1 MTSRKIDYCNKCDI
15 QPIPKKEPNSTGFSS
30 YISKNRFKTIYQ
42 GQPSNIVVSYIA
54 SSTALIQFDKV
65 GNPYYYE
72 LILDSKF
79 GTRIDTIYTNNPDV
93 TTNLEPDTEYVVSV
107 KAHYVSGDVYEV
119 NRNETFRTL
128 DKWKVPSV
136 ELIYPENRT
145 LNVQGN
151 YLYTPIQLTFKFS
164 PGFPSNYA
172 IKVDETNTYELISTY
187 YLEEEEVYTIN
198 IRNDI
203 SSNIHVI
210 TEYYYDPNSMDL
222 SFSYDIE
229 VPAFLEGVR
238 SMVVLD
244 TSMSTSID
252 ISYGKS
258 PGEPKYIFYFS
269 ENDGPYKLLREV
281 ATYSGV
287 ENITSLSINTNY
299 SFYVQTYY
307 DGSNNTYIDSSS
319 VQYTTRNEGV
329 IQNVSYRAT
338 PFSLNFSFDS
348 APGNDVSHNAF
359 SLDGNGTYIEYFL
372 SPNLNDV
379 SFSGL
384 TTNKSYLFK
393 ATTVYNTGYSYTT
406 ENTYPT
412 LYEGAVMNLSTI
424 DATGTSITVSYTPFT
439 DDTNISS
446 IPDYYRIN
454 YTINND
460 VPYINGS
467 AIATNCSITSS
478 NSKRGTSSVDLT
490 LDSVNQYI
498 TLPSIDFSQ
507 LTQWTISLWYKVPTG
522 SATNTYKS
530 IVALFDASNS
540 FTSSIFNYLMV
551 NTQEILIGIDDFNAI
566 ANNSAFSADNEWHHF
581 CITYSYSN
589 VTYYLDGNSF
599 YSWSADFTTSTVNN
613 FIGSSP
619 EIKNIYVQTDFD
631 PASVLNDWITSST
644 AYNFSYT
651 LSGETTYSFA
661 NGAYDISAS
670 DIYPTTS
677 TGGFLHRVLYD
688 DTTGNGYDWH
698 GESNT
703 YSNNGST
710 PTSPYVTTAD
720 GVDYNGSWIQLS
732 LPYRLE
738 LTEVSVEGRGGH
750 IFGYARTPKDVV
762 MVGSNDNGI
771 TFEKIGNITF
781 SNGGD
786 SIATSLISTNKSFSL
801 IRMVVLTLFSGT
813 LSTTV
818 NVNYWNISG
827 RVVRNENTNIT
838 SYIDDFRFY
847 STSLTSSQV
856 SDIYNIDDSGYS
868 FSNIIE
874 SNSLDLWYKFE
885 SGDIESSTNII
896 RNYGQYDNAL
906 LPLTSSTTNISGTI
920 RTYNTTQSIYNKLQ
934 PNVSFNISVDA
945 IYSSGNAYTSNV
957 VTQTTSS
964 EASVQSIDIVDT
976 KGDRVDLSLN
986 NFSSISAPDSARINI
1001 YTMEDVCFNTIDI
1014 SYNIGL
1020 IEIGKDTK
1028 TILEHDTFYR
1038 FSVEYTYGS
1047 QSYET
1052 SIIHKTDNEYPV
1064 VLSKVIAYSNQ
1075 LEFFKDSTNNQD
1087 RYFLLRNSERQDLS
1101 TFEWTLKDFETNGV
1115 RKSSIDQTV
1124 SFFVTMSKN
1133 ADYVFFC
1140 PTPDEL
1146 QIYKRF
1152 DDNILLFEDIF
1163 LNDDRYQLF
1172 QNVVMS
1178 NVTEIASNH
1187 DGTVFIVG
1195 SNMPYFDIY
1204 KHNGNN
1210 FVYVDQVYMVNIRS
1224 KYVSISPIG
1233 NICAISDDYGY
1244 SDGTI
1249 NSVFIYDLSN
1259 NNGQGQYLEV
1269 DNKINNFYSQIL
1281 TKHVSFNNYGTSF
1294 VLSVNMY
1301 DSTINH
1307 PKRHESYIKYYAD
1320 INNTNNS
1327 QDFSGNFAYLN
1338 IDSTKLLIVN
1348 DSELSGNSMFG
1359 STTLYN
1365 YSGNEWHE
1373 SFKIWGSPDHLG
1385 EYPIY
1390 RKTSMNDDASII
1402 AIGEYTYSYQEIYE
1416 RNGQIKVYEISNNS
1430 YEQLGITLLQDD
1442 VTPIQENDNTITGD
1456 WFGFYIE
1463 LCTDSSLNTFLVSG
1477 TRPKISK
1484 SSGNLEGDVFVYKW
1498 QNPSYFYEITE
1509 WPFTIRNLNID
1520 SSYQFIILS
1529 TYDEDPQ
1536 YYYSLSNNYATLL
1549 NQKPTPYFTVYN
1561 NSIDISWNSVG
1572 KDDLT
1577 IEIYY
1582 KLYVQN
1588 NNNTILD
1595 ISFSYYN
1602 NSIFNYIN
1610 NYTILDLS
1618 YGTDYFIRFS
1628 SEYKN
1633 LITAT
1638 GEETIILEYIGFED
1652 TFRTLNE
1659 SEAYDIVS
1667 LNNSDIFVFDILNPG
1682 IASKNIIAILGNG
1695 IDVSYELLDT
1705 TVLDVSFLE
1714 LNSSYDVKVTTSY
1727 TPSSASEFIS
1737 YETIDYSYNA
1747 IITISN
1753 ETVPNMYI
1761 SNGKFY
1767 SVDKNYTY
1775 EDRFINTF
1783 RTQTSVSRKRGIFLI
1798 ENQDIKDW
1806 GSSQN
1811 IYVVKN
1817 TNGSYNTFK
1826 PLEIDVSYHVVLYRT
1841 NDQTP
1846 GIYQEPAYL
1855 NQRISNIM
1863 YPQYYN
1869 TTFYLANHDI
1879 SSSVYKTRP
1888 IKYFSETCEYKIEL
1902 IETKPSGATETFYES
1917 SSIIS
1922 SDASW
1927 NQISLKLVIPQSR
1940 KNVDFRIR
1948 RMDNEFNNLF
1958 VSDVSMVAQTNSF
1971 GFERSWTSDYSLD
1984 VWNTL
1989 SSSHIA
1995 SWYDVC
2001 NTDTSYNTIRLS
2013 SNMSLSFW
2021 FYVHSSD
2028 SSNTVFWLGNNTTS
2042 PPTIYI
2048 KLDNEQLYSSVLLE
2062 TGSTVN
2068 NAITYDRETPHL
2080 FLITFGQNGLDVSNE
2095 VHTYIDGSLCTT
2107 TIVNSFFHE
2116 SLRDDIL
2123 YFGNLNEDIS
2133 GIVINS
2139 VSIYDHILYQQDAID
2154 LYNYFIEYGKYG
2166 TLGNV
2171 NDISQ
2176 NRDSS
2181 VFGVNGAIEVTIYLH
2196 GQHMSIKKDI
2206 SRNTFVSSTDIT
2218 IPSTI
2223 SFWMTN
2229 ASSNMELV
2237 INSSSV
2243 TIQKNTNFISKYDA
2257 NHISI
2262 SFDKS
2267 NSQLALY
2274 VNGYLYS
2281 YTYTDFGN
2289 ASVITISDFLDV
2301 GEFISYDTL
2310 LNQEQLLTAYY
2321 NFFNLYSVYDI
2332 NTPGTDTIYLEY
2344 PSGTLIND
2352 VSYIVT
2358 GFFELEGA
2366 FTQGTNYLS
2375 FSLSDLSLNDFNN
2388 PDVSNNINITLDPYK
2403 TELLISNSNRPHIR
2417 HSYDNN
2423 QHPLTEDIT
2432 ISFELIN
2439 VFGSYNYIVR
2449 NNIGDIYVGDISGDD
2464 IDGNTYSG
2472 TISNEIQI
2480 IVKEDF
2486 YSDRRKGYETF
2497 KLEIADLNLA
2507 TLIEIY
2513 ENFYFTI
2520 TDPSGVHI
2528 DSYNYIDG
2536 SEYDF
2541 VITFYSTGLSGDF
2554 NYNISGVESG
2564 DILIDDVSYTSGTF
2578 SLTDDD
2584 QLAEFRNT
2592 NNGIKPIYSL
2602 SKNVKIV
2609 YEPYVTDRINLPFQI
2624 SLTNTD
2630 LSYVSIGMIL
2640 NNIYNLEADIS
2651 NVVEGDSFVI
2661 TMTVPLTNTIPTF
2674 NYHLNFDSISI
2685 EDISNNST
2693 GTFEFLNGSTTA
2705 TKTFTT
2711 LKDGLNDNNET
2722 FLIIVDTSSLSD
2734 VDDLF
2739 ATVNIQNFIPT
2750 FTLSG
2755 EVVAN
2760 EGDTI
2765 TIYLTANIPDTT
2777 IDYTITGIT
2786 DDDLD
2791 LSYGS
2796 TSGSFNLQD
2805 GSANIVFVIK
2815 EDRVTDGAEIMH
2827 LELNEYPD
2835 ISFNTTIIDTS
2846 LFPLYD
2852 LSINK
2857 TSVNEGDSFT
2867 VTLSTEHVITISDS
2881 GAISD
2886 NEVQYEFTGD
2896 GIDIVDLLNTSLTG
2910 TFILDSSGVASKTF
2924 YLRSDSLT
2932 EGNEE
2937 LKINLIGNSLVGLLN
2952 GVFYSLSDIF
2962 ASITLVDTSQGPS
2975 YFITASSNNTLASEF
2990 SVNDEITI
2998 SLSNTINVRN
3008 GQRIGFKLEAN
3019 DLNNNTNLASYNG
3032 DYYGIFTAGYPRDI
3046 IITSI
3051 QQDIKISLVGN
3062 AKFFFNN
3069 NSETATSA
3077 TISVLGV

>member
-15 QPIPKKEPNSTGFSS
+15 QPIPKKEPNATGFSS

-54 SSTALIQFDKV
+54 SSSALIQFDKV

-107 KAHYVSGDVYEV
+107 KAHYISGDVYEV
-119 NRNETFRTL
+119 NRKETFRTL

-145 LNVQGN
+145 LNVQEN

-238 SMVVLD
+238 SIAVLD

-252 ISYGKS
+252 ISYGKA
-258 PGEPKYIFYFS
+258 PGDPKYIFYFS

-281 ATYSGV
+281 TTYSGI

-329 IQNVSYRAT
+329 IQNVNYRAT
-338 PFSLNFSFDS
+338 PFSLHFSFDS

-454 YTINND
+454 Y
-460 VPYINGS
+460 
-467 AIATNCSITSS
+467 A
-478 NSKRGTSSVDLT
+478 
-490 LDSVNQYI
+490 
-498 TLPSIDFSQ
+498 
-507 LTQWTISLWYKVPTG
+507 
-522 SATNTYKS
+522 
-530 IVALFDASNS
+530 
-540 FTSSIFNYLMV
+540 
-551 NTQEILIGIDDFNAI
+551 
-566 ANNSAFSADNEWHHF
+566 ANN
-581 CITYSYSN
+581 
-589 VTYYLDGNSF
+589 
-599 YSWSADFTTSTVNN
+599 
-613 FIGSSP
+613 
-619 EIKNIYVQTDFD
+619 
-631 PASVLNDWITSST
+631 
-644 AYNFSYT
+644 
-651 LSGETTYSFA
+651 
-661 NGAYDISAS
+661 
-670 DIYPTTS
+670 
-677 TGGFLHRVLYD
+677 
-688 DTTGNGYDWH
+688 
-698 GESNT
+698 
-703 YSNNGST
+703 
-710 PTSPYVTTAD
+710 
-720 GVDYNGSWIQLS
+720 GV
-732 LPYRLE
+732 
-738 LTEVSVEGRGGH
+738 
-750 IFGYARTPKDVV
+750 
-762 MVGSNDNGI
+762 
-771 TFEKIGNITF
+771 
-781 SNGGD
+781 
-786 SIATSLISTNKSFSL
+786 
-801 IRMVVLTLFSGT
+801 
-813 LSTTV
+813 
-818 NVNYWNISG
+818 
-827 RVVRNENTNIT
+827 
-838 SYIDDFRFY
+838 SYI
-847 STSLTSSQV
+847 SNLSQ
-856 SDIYNIDDSGYS
+856 
-868 FSNIIE
+868 
-874 SNSLDLWYKFE
+874 
-885 SGDIESSTNII
+885 
-896 RNYGQYDNAL
+896 
-906 LPLTSSTTNISGTI
+906 I

-945 IYSSGNAYTSNV
+945 IYSSGNAYTSSV

-986 NFSSISAPDSARINI
+986 NFSSIIAPDSARINI

-1014 SYNIGL
+1014 SYNVGL
-1020 IEIGKDTK
+1020 IEIGKDTN

-1075 LEFFKDSTNNQD
+1075 FEFFKESTNNQD

-1101 TFEWTLKDFETNGV
+1101 TFEWTLKDFETNGM
-1115 RKSSIDQTV
+1115 RKNSIDQTV

-1133 ADYVFFC
+1133 SDYVFFC
-1140 PTPDEL
+1140 PTPNEL
-1146 QIYKRF
+1146 QIYRKI
-1152 DDNILLFEDIF
+1152 DDITLLFEDIF
-1163 LNDDRYQLF
+1163 FNDDRYQLF
-1172 QNVVMS
+1172 QNIVLS
-1178 NVTEIASNH
+1178 NVTEIASNR
-1187 DGTVFIVG
+1187 DGTVFVVG
-1195 SNMPYFDIY
+1195 SNVPYFDIY
-1204 KHNGNN
+1204 KHNGNS
-1210 FVYVDQVYMVNIRS
+1210 FEYVDQVSMVNIRS

-1233 NICAISDDYGY
+1233 NVCAISDDYGY

-1249 NSVFIYDLSN
+1249 NSVFMYDLSN
-1259 NNGQGQYLEV
+1259 NNGQYLEV
-1269 DNKINNFYSQIL
+1269 DNNINNFYSQIL
-1281 TKHVSFNNYGTSF
+1281 TKHVSFNDYGTSF

-1301 DSTINH
+1301 DSTINQ

-1320 INNTNNS
+1320 INDSNNS
-1327 QDFSGNFAYLN
+1327 QDFSGNFAFLN

-1348 DSELSGNSMFG
+1348 DSELSGNSMLG

-1430 YEQLGITLLQDD
+1430 YEQLGITLLQED
-1442 VTPIQENDNTITGD
+1442 VIPIQENDNTITGD

-1509 WPFTIRNLNID
+1509 WPFTIRNLNTD
-1520 SSYQFIILS
+1520 SQYEFIILS

-1536 YYYSLSNNYATLL
+1536 YYYNLSNNYTTLF
-1549 NQKPTPYFTVYN
+1549 NQKPTPFFTVYN
-1561 NSIDISWNSVG
+1561 NSIDVSWNSVG

-1577 IEIYY
+1577 IEIFY

-1602 NSIFNYIN
+1602 NGIFNYIN

-1618 YGTDYFIRFS
+1618 YDTDYFIRFS

-1638 GEETIILEYIGFED
+1638 GEDTSILEYIGFED
-1652 TFRTLNE
+1652 TIRTLNE

-1667 LNNSDIFVFDILNPG
+1667 LNNSEIFVFDILNPG
-1682 IASKNIIAILGNG
+1682 IASKNIITILGNG

-1806 GSSQN
+1806 DTSQN

-1902 IETKPSGATETFYES
+1902 IETKPSGTTETFYES

-1922 SDASW
+1922 SDVSW

-1958 VSDVSMVAQTNSF
+1958 ISDVSMVAQTNSF

-1989 SSSHIA
+1989 SSSPIA
-1995 SWYDVC
+1995 SWHDVW

-2028 SSNTVFWLGNNTTS
+2028 SSNTVFWLGNNTT
-2042 PPTIYI
+2042 PTIYI
-2048 KLDNEQLYSSVLLE
+2048 ELDNDRLYSSVLLE

-2068 NAITYDRETPHL
+2068 NTIPYDHETPHL

-2107 TIVNSFFHE
+2107 TIVSSFFHE
-2116 SLRDDIL
+2116 SLRDDVL
-2123 YFGNLNEDIS
+2123 YFGKLNEDIS

-2154 LYNYFIEYGKYG
+2154 LYNYSIEYGKYG

-2176 NRDSS
+2176 IRNSS
-2181 VFGVNGAIEVTIYLH
+2181 VFGVNGDTENVTIYLH
-2196 GQHMSIKKDI
+2196 GQHTSITKDI
-2206 SRNTFVSSTDIT
+2206 PKNTYTSTDIA

-2223 SFWMTN
+2223 SFWMTSS
-2229 ASSNMELV
+2229 SSNMELV

-2243 TIQKNTNFISKYDA
+2243 TIQKDINFISKYDA

-2281 YTYTDFGN
+2281 YTHTDFG
-2289 ASVITISDFLDV
+2289 DV
-2301 GEFISYDTL
+2301 SEIKINSFDNIGEFISYDTL

-2321 NFFNLYSVYDI
+2321 NFFNLYSVYTI
-2332 NTPGTDTIYLEY
+2332 NAPGTDTIYLEY

-2358 GFFELEGA
+2358 GYFELEGA
-2366 FTQGTNYLS
+2366 FTQSTNFLS

-2388 PDVSNNINITLDPYK
+2388 PDISNNINITLDPYK
-2403 TELLISNSNRPHIR
+2403 TELFISNSNRPHIR
-2417 HSYDNN
+2417 HSYDSN

-2439 VFGSYNYIVR
+2439 VLGSYNYIIR
-2449 NNIGDIYVGDISGDD
+2449 NDVGDIYVGDISGDD

-2497 KLEIADLNLA
+2497 KFEIADLNLA

-2578 SLTDDD
+2578 SLTDDN

-2640 NNIYNLEADIS
+2640 NNIYSLEADIS

-2674 NYHLNFDSISI
+2674 NYRLTFNSISI
-2685 EDISNNST
+2685 EDISNNDT

-2722 FLIIVDTSSLSD
+2722 FLIIVDMSSLSD

-2777 IDYTITGIT
+2777 IGYTITGIT

-2791 LSYGS
+2791 LAYGS

-2881 GAISD
+2881 GAVSD

-2937 LKINLIGNSLVGLLN
+2937 LKISLIGNSLVGLLN
-2952 GVFYSLSDIF
+2952 GVFYSLSDVF
-2962 ASITLVDTSQGPS
+2962 ATITLVDTSQGPS
-2975 YFITASSNNTLASEF
+2975 YYITVSSNNTLASEF
-2990 SVNDEITI
+2990 STNDEITI
-2998 SLSNTINVRN
+2998 SLPNTINVRN

-3019 DLNNNTNLASYNG
+3019 DLDNNTNLAPYNG

-3051 QQDIKISLVGN
+3051 QQQIKISLVGN

-3069 NSETATSA
+3069 NSESATSA
-3077 TISVLGV
+3077 TISVL